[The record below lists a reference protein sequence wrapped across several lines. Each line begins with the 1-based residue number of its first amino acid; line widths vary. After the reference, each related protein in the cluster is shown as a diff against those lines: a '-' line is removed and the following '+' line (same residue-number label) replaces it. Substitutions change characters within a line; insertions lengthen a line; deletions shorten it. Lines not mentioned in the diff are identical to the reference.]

1 MPASVFDCNLETV
14 SVENGQPW
22 GEVGEGVE
30 NSDTETIV
38 MVGEGVENSDTETIV
53 MGIVER

>member
-1 MPASVFDCNLETV
+1 MPASVFYCNLETV

-38 MVGEGVENSDTETIV
+38 MVILENLNKNV
-53 MGIVER
+53 NC